1 MLSDL
6 TDMQIFT
13 GILTIIYIVID
24 IFVGFLFFNKIKQTN
39 TQKRIMGVM
48 GFFVITLSSPWWP
61 VAIQFIVFAAFDII
75 LTAQSY
81 FFLTYWLVP
90 LGMILWL
97 WVVYELEFKKSK
109 AYRAFYI
116 YSAITCVGFYIIIMY
131 NLFVNTDLV
140 GTKEGYMSVSFGQ
153 TAILL
158 SVYGLTINLISG
170 VVFFQKVRKSKP
182 ESKEPTLK
190 ALFMLLGFVF
200 FTFSAV
206 FQTVSVSEAAWM
218 QVLLKVTAVLSA
230 VCFYFLFFL
239 PKILRKDMEDE
250 VS

>member
-6 TDMQIFT
+6 TDIQIFT

-24 IFVGFLFFNKIKQTN
+24 FIVGFLFFNKIKQTD
-39 TQKRIMGVM
+39 TQKRIMGIM

-75 LTAQSY
+75 LTAQIY

-140 GTKEGYMSVSFGQ
+140 GTKEGYMSVNFGM

>member
-6 TDMQIFT
+6 TDIQIFT
-13 GILTIIYIVID
+13 GILTIIYIAID
-24 IFVGFLFFNKIKQTN
+24 IIVGFLFFNKIKQTD
-39 TQKRIMGVM
+39 TQKRIMGIM

-75 LTAQSY
+75 LTAQIY

-97 WVVYELEFKKSK
+97 WVVYELAFHNNKKFII
-109 AYRAFYI
+109 FYI
-116 YSAITCVGFYIIIMY
+116 YSAITCVGFYIYIMY
-131 NLFVNTDLV
+131 NLFVNTDLI
-140 GTKEGYMSVSFGQ
+140 GTKEGYMAVSFGQ
-153 TAILL
+153 APILL
-158 SVYGLTINLISG
+158 SVYGLTINLISAG
-170 VVFFQKVRKSKP
+170 IFFQKVRKSNP

-190 ALFMLLGFVF
+190 ALFMLFGFIF

-206 FQTVSVSEAAWM
+206 FQTVPVSEAAWM

-239 PKILRKDMEDE
+239 PKILRKRMDE
-250 VS
+250 EVA